1 MAVAP
6 VAKKVLDTFALM
18 ALFGDEP
25 GADHVEGLLLD
36 ASQGKVE
43 LLMTSVNLGEV
54 WYCIARESST
64 DAADYYTDEL
74 MALSIGVVDV
84 DWSLARAAA
93 AIKARGN
100 ISYADAFAAAL
111 AKLRG
116 AVLVTGDLEFKQLVD
131 EIGIEWLA

>member
-6 VAKKVLDTFALM
+6 VAKKVLDTFAVM